1 MLGVIY
7 SCLMKLRILSWN
19 VRWVNDSNKMMILKS
34 FIKIQKVGLVCLK
47 ETKIQEMSMGV
58 VRSLGTRRFLEWG
71 VVNDRGVVGGILVF
85 WDNRVLEPVGMELGL
100 YSISCR
106 FKSCDDGFVEIFTRV
121 YDPTLGSVIEDF
133 WDELGAIRG
142 LWSDLWCIGG
152 NFNVVRLLGERFG
165 AFKLSSTMRKFTK
178 VSDDLQSRD
187 LPLLGGSFTWSGGLN
202 NQAHSRLDCF
212 LVSEGWEGHFSCV
225 LQCILPRPVLDH
237 CTILLDV
244 GEMWRGSSP
253 FRFENM

>member
-1 MLGVIY
+1 M
-7 SCLMKLRILSWN
+7 
-19 VRWVNDSNKMMILKS
+19 
-34 FIKIQKVGLVCLK
+34 
-47 ETKIQEMSMGV
+47 
-58 VRSLGTRRFLEWG
+58 
-71 VVNDRGVVGGILVF
+71 
-85 WDNRVLEPVGMELGL
+85 LEPVGMELGL
-100 YSISCR
+100 YSISCH
-106 FKSCDDGFVEIFTRV
+106 FKSCDDGFVGIFTRV
-121 YDPTLGSVIEDF
+121 YDPTLGSVREDF
-133 WDELGAIRG
+133 WDELGAMRG

-152 NFNVVRLLGERFG
+152 DFNVVRLLGEHFG

-237 CTILLDV
+237 CPILLDV